1 MSNLIIFSLF
11 LRLFIHVQCGTRTT
25 HSKKKKTTT
34 LPRRFSL
41 LLAVGICLLLV
52 VGLVVLLVFRMRK
65 RAARQRRG
73 VSRRL
78 NKHELSPVLFGGNEA
93 DTIRTVGAPSES
105 PDEHDE
111 LKTII

>member
-11 LRLFIHVQCGTRTT
+11 LRLFIHVHCGT
-25 HSKKKKTTT
+25 KTTRSKT
-34 LPRRFSL
+34 FPRRFSL

-52 VGLVVLLVFRMRK
+52 VVLAVLLVFRMRK
-65 RAARQRRG
+65 RAVRQRHG

-78 NKHELSPVLFGGNEA
+78 NAHELSPALFDANEI
-93 DTIRTVGAPSES
+93 DTIRTVGAPTEL
-105 PDEHDE
+105 PDAHDE